1 MRIIGVQESAPGS
14 WHDAFVWCA
23 SHFRRHLIEQQ
34 RVAPGE
40 VFLGDGACPLE
51 PWLMTPVARHPGPET
66 PEGKYN
72 TAHTAMRS
80 VVERCIGLL
89 KSRFRCLQRYRT
101 LQYEPHKAS
110 DIVAACCALHNLCLL
125 EPPCN
130 DGASSSSSSDDEG
143 DDMDD
148 SAEAPSSSSSANF
161 LLLRG
166 REVQRRIVARF
177 SVANSRHTAFLQR
190 VRRRLHRQMRLH

>member
-1 MRIIGVQESAPGS
+1 
-14 WHDAFVWCA
+14 
-23 SHFRRHLIEQQ
+23 
-34 RVAPGE
+34 
-40 VFLGDGACPLE
+40 
-51 PWLMTPVARHPGPET
+51 MTPVARHPGPET

-89 KSRFRCLQRYRT
+89 KSRFCCLQHYRT
-101 LQYEPHKAS
+101 IQYEPQKAS
-110 DIVAACCALHNLCLL
+110 DIVEVCCVLHNLCLL